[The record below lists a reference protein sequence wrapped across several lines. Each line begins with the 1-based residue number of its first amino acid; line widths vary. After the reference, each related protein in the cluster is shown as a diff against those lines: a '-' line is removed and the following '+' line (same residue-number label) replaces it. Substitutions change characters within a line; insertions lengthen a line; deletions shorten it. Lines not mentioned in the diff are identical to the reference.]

1 MLAQT
6 SIKSGSFRSAF
17 GGFRGLAGGLIVSL
31 AAASIITGLG
41 MSDLTARTVVDPFGQ
56 TVNRALKGDRLPL
69 KPVSRSDVENQPID
83 FRTPRTWTPDLKL
96 PDGCEAMVSSIANSE
111 LAQIAG
117 RCVS

>member
-6 SIKSGSFRSAF
+6 SIQSGSCRSAF

-41 MSDLTARTVVDPFGQ
+41 MSDLTARTVVGPVGQ
-56 TVNRALKGDRLPL
+56 TVNRALKGDRLSP
-69 KPVSRSDVENQPID
+69 KPAIRSDIANQPIE
-83 FRTPRTWTPDLKL
+83 FHVPRTSTPDSRL
-96 PDGCEAMVSSIANSE
+96 PDGCEAVVSSIANSE
-111 LAQIAG
+111 LAHIAG